1 MMGWLFIH
9 APSMKV
15 TVKVFGGCFLH
26 AYTWDVE
33 SASVRALS
41 GGGDLGF
48 SFFFFLFSFFFFLF
62 SFFVIAYVDV
72 QSWKGKV

>member
-1 MMGWLFIH
+1 MMGWLFMH
-9 APSMKV
+9 ATSMKV
-15 TVKVFGGCFLH
+15 TVKVFGGRFQH

-41 GGGDLGF
+41 RGGDLG
-48 SFFFFLFSFFFFLF
+48 FLF

-72 QSWKGKV
+72 QSWKGKVQIDFGGVES

>member
-1 MMGWLFIH
+1 MGWLFIH

-15 TVKVFGGCFLH
+15 TVKVFGRCFLH

-48 SFFFFLFSFFFFLF
+48 LFSFFFFLF
-62 SFFVIAYVDV
+62 LLLLMLTFSL
-72 QSWKGKV
+72 GKVRFR